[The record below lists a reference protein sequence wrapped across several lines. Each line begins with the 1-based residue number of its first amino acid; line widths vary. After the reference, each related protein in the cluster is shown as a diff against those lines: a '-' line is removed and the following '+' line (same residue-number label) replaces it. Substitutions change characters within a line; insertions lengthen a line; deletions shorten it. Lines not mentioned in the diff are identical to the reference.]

1 MEQYLQILVEND
13 FAPRILQDELLSM
26 TIDYSHF
33 QTLEISK
40 FTSCAL
46 ALRKILENLRCQND
60 RVNQESQRHRI

>member
-26 TIDYSHF
+26 SIDYSHF

-40 FTSCAL
+40 IYLLCIGS
-46 ALRKILENLRCQND
+46 
-60 RVNQESQRHRI
+60 